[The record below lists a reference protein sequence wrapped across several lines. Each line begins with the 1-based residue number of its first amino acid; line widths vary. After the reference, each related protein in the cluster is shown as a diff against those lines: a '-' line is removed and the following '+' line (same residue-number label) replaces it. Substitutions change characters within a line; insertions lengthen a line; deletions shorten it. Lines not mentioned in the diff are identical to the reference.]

1 MAPTNLEEHE
11 SVPAILREQLTSLLT
26 RHTLDDVVLV
36 RVLIEHYNEIAA
48 TANRGDTSRARR
60 DYQSLRERVPLPD
73 SPEIEVILNSFA
85 LPVSALIYWR
95 AGRNRLAREE
105 LVGSLEACADLVA
118 SYGHTFVTCRQL
130 HLANNYAR
138 VLVSEGKTGEASSL
152 TTALRLVIS
161 GDTARWPFV
170 GAETLVLPLVGDWRD
185 AIEGQLLKLEHQLQK
200 TPH

>member
-1 MAPTNLEEHE
+1 MAPTNLDEHDG
-11 SVPAILREQLTSLLT
+11 VPAILREQLTSLLT

-48 TANRGDTSRARR
+48 TANRGDTRRARR
-60 DYQSLRERVPLPD
+60 DYQSLSERVPLPD
-73 SPEIEVILNSFA
+73 SHEIKVILDSFA

-95 AGRNRLAREE
+95 DGRNRLAREE

-130 HLANNYAR
+130 HLANNYVR
-138 VLVSEGKTGEASSL
+138 VLVSEGKTGEAASL

-185 AIEGQLLKLEHQLQK
+185 AIEMQLLKLEHQLQM